1 MFSFIKKFF
10 TIIQKDIEMEIIIG
24 KHAGFCDVAQRAITN
39 SIESAKKEKIFY
51 LGEIVHNENLN
62 CL

>member
-1 MFSFIKKFF
+1 
-10 TIIQKDIEMEIIIG
+10 MEIIIG

-39 SIESAKKEKIFY
+39 SIESAKKEKIFC